1 MLNQQKNSEIK
12 MTVKK
17 KISMTVNGRLV
28 NAEIEPRR
36 HLVDFL
42 REDLHLKGPHLGC
55 EQGACGAC
63 TVKVD
68 GQIIRGCLFLAV
80 QADGSVV
87 ETVEGLTKSG
97 ALADLQESFMRHNA
111 MQCGF
116 CSSGMLLAAAELIEK
131 QPKASREEVREWI
144 SGNYC
149 RCTGYHSIVDAIVD
163 VLDAR
168 AKGQK
173 IKPVL
178 ANA

>member
-1 MLNQQKNSEIK
+1 MSL
-12 MTVKK
+12 KK
-17 KISMTVNGRLV
+17 QVSMTVNGTLV

-63 TVKVD
+63 TVKVN

-80 QADGSVV
+80 QANGAVV

-97 ALADLQESFMRHNA
+97 ALADLQESFMRRNA

-131 QPKASREEVREWI
+131 QPKATREQVREWI

-163 VLDAR
+163 VLEAR
-168 AKGQK
+168 SKGQK
-173 IKPVL
+173 VKPVI
-178 ANA
+178 AHA

>member
-1 MLNQQKNSEIK
+1 MSL
-12 MTVKK
+12 KK
-17 KISMTVNGRLV
+17 PISMIVNGVLV

-63 TVKVD
+63 TVKVN

-80 QADGSVV
+80 QANGAVV
-87 ETVEGLTKSG
+87 ETIEGLTKSG

-149 RCTGYHSIVDAIVD
+149 RCTGYHSIVNAIVD
-163 VLDAR
+163 VLEAR

-173 IKPVL
+173 IKPVV
-178 ANA
+178 AHA

>member
-1 MLNQQKNSEIK
+1 MSL
-12 MTVKK
+12 KK
-17 KISMTVNGRLV
+17 KISLTVNGLKIH
-28 NAEIEPRR
+28 AEVEPRQ

-63 TVKVD
+63 TVKVN
-68 GQIIRGCLFLAV
+68 GQIICGCLFIAV
-80 QADGSVV
+80 QADGCVV

-97 ALADLQESFMRHNA
+97 ALADLQEAFMRRNA

-131 QPKASREEVREWI
+131 QPKASRAEVREWI

-163 VLDAR
+163 VLEAR

-173 IKPVL
+173 IKPVV
-178 ANA
+178 AHA

>member
-1 MLNQQKNSEIK
+1 MSL
-12 MTVKK
+12 KK
-17 KISMTVNGRLV
+17 HISMTVNGVLV

-63 TVKVD
+63 TVKVN

-80 QADGSVV
+80 QANGAVV
-87 ETVEGLTKSG
+87 ETIEGLTKSG
-97 ALADLQESFMRHNA
+97 AIADLQESFMRHNA

-149 RCTGYHSIVDAIVD
+149 RCTGYHSIVDAIMD
-163 VLDAR
+163 VLEAR

-173 IKPVL
+173 IKPVV
-178 ANA
+178 AHA

>member
-1 MLNQQKNSEIK
+1 MSL
-12 MTVKK
+12 KK
-17 KISMTVNGRLV
+17 PISMTVNGVLV

-63 TVKVD
+63 TVKVN

-80 QADGSVV
+80 QANGAVV
-87 ETVEGLTKSG
+87 ETIEGLTKSG

-149 RCTGYHSIVDAIVD
+149 RCTGYHSIVNAIAD
-163 VLDAR
+163 VLEAR

-173 IKPVL
+173 IKPVV
-178 ANA
+178 AHA

>member
-1 MLNQQKNSEIK
+1 

>member
-1 MLNQQKNSEIK
+1 MSI
-12 MTVKK
+12 KK
-17 KISMTVNGRLV
+17 KIAMTVNGV
-28 NAEIEPRR
+28 SVKAEIEPRT

-42 REDLHLKGPHLGC
+42 REELHLKGPHLGC

-63 TVKVD
+63 TVKVN
-68 GQIIRGCLFLAV
+68 GQIIRGCLYLAI
-80 QADGSVV
+80 QADGGEV
-87 ETVEGLTKSG
+87 ETIEGLTKSG
-97 ALADLQESFMRHNA
+97 ALSDLQESFMRHNA

-116 CSSGMLLAAAELIEK
+116 CSSGMLLAAAELIELR
-131 QPKASREEVREWI
+131 PKATREEVREWI

>member
-1 MLNQQKNSEIK
+1 MSL
-12 MTVKK
+12 KK
-17 KISMTVNGRLV
+17 KVSMTVNGVTV

-42 REDLHLKGPHLGC
+42 REELHLKGPHLGC

-131 QPKASREEVREWI
+131 QSKASREEVREWI

-149 RCTGYHSIVDAIVD
+149 RCTGYHAIVDAIVD
-163 VLDAR
+163 VLEAR

-173 IKPVL
+173 IKPVV
-178 ANA
+178 AHA

>member
-1 MLNQQKNSEIK
+1 
-12 MTVKK
+12 
-17 KISMTVNGRLV
+17 MTVNGQLI
-28 NAEIEPRR
+28 NAEVEPCK

-42 REDLHLKGPHLGC
+42 REDLYLKEPHLGC

-68 GQIIRGCLFLAV
+68 GRIIRGRLFLAV
-80 QADGSVV
+80 QANGSVV

-97 ALADLQESFMRHNA
+97 VLIDLQESFMRHNA

-131 QPKASREEVREWI
+131 QPKATREQVREWI

-168 AKGQK
+168 AKGK
-173 IKPVL
+173 KLNLPLLTLKVL
-178 ANA
+178 RETYYE

>member
-1 MLNQQKNSEIK
+1 MSL
-12 MTVKK
+12 KK
-17 KISMTVNGRLV
+17 QISMTVNGTLV

-63 TVKVD
+63 TIKVN

-80 QADGSVV
+80 QADGAVV
-87 ETVEGLTKSG
+87 ETLEGLTKSG
-97 ALADLQESFMRHNA
+97 ALADLQESFMRRNA

-131 QPKASREEVREWI
+131 QPKATREQVREWI

-163 VLDAR
+163 VLEAR
-168 AKGQK
+168 SKGQK
-173 IKPVL
+173 VKPVI
-178 ANA
+178 AHA

>member
-1 MLNQQKNSEIK
+1 MSL
-12 MTVKK
+12 KK
-17 KISMTVNGRLV
+17 PISMTVNGVLV

-63 TVKVD
+63 TVKVN

-80 QADGSVV
+80 QANGTVV
-87 ETVEGLTKSG
+87 ETIEGLTKSG

-149 RCTGYHSIVDAIVD
+149 RCTGYHSIVNAIVD
-163 VLDAR
+163 VLEAR

-173 IKPVL
+173 IKPVV
-178 ANA
+178 A

>member
-1 MLNQQKNSEIK
+1 MSL
-12 MTVKK
+12 KK
-17 KISMTVNGRLV
+17 QVSMTVNGVLV

-63 TVKVD
+63 TVKVN

-80 QADGSVV
+80 QADGAVV

-97 ALADLQESFMRHNA
+97 ALADLQESFMRRNA

-131 QPKASREEVREWI
+131 QPKATREQVREWI

-163 VLDAR
+163 VVEAR
-168 AKGQK
+168 SKGQK
-173 IKPVL
+173 VKPVV
-178 ANA
+178 AHA

>member
-1 MLNQQKNSEIK
+1 MSL
-12 MTVKK
+12 KK
-17 KISMTVNGRLV
+17 KITMMVNGV
-28 NAEIEPRR
+28 SVTAEIEPRR

-87 ETVEGLTKSG
+87 ETIEGLTKSG
-97 ALADLQESFMRHNA
+97 ELSDLQESFMRHNA

-116 CSSGMLLAAAELIEK
+116 CSSGMLLAAAELIDEM
-131 QPKASREEVREWI
+131 PKATREQVREWI

-149 RCTGYHSIVDAIVD
+149 RCTGYHSIVDAIMD
-163 VLDAR
+163 VLEAR
-168 AKGQK
+168 AKGIK
-173 IKPVL
+173 IKPVV
-178 ANA
+178 AHA

>member
-1 MLNQQKNSEIK
+1 

-17 KISMTVNGRLV
+17 KISMTVNGQLV
-28 NAEIEPRR
+28 SAEIEPRR

-63 TVKVD
+63 TVRVD

-131 QPKASREEVREWI
+131 QPKASREQVREWI

>member
-1 MLNQQKNSEIK
+1 MIL
-12 MTVKK
+12 KK

-87 ETVEGLTKSG
+87 ETVEGLTKNG
-97 ALADLQESFMRHNA
+97 TLTDLQESFMRHNA

-131 QPKASREEVREWI
+131 QPKATREQVREWI

-149 RCTGYHSIVDAIVD
+149 RCTGYHSIVDAIID

>member
-1 MLNQQKNSEIK
+1 MSL
-12 MTVKK
+12 KK
-17 KISMTVNGRLV
+17 QISMTVNGVLV

-42 REDLHLKGPHLGC
+42 REDLHLQGPHLGC

-63 TVKVD
+63 TVKVN

-80 QADGSVV
+80 QADGAVV

-116 CSSGMLLAAAELIEK
+116 CSSGMLLAAAELVEK

-149 RCTGYHSIVDAIVD
+149 RCTGYHSIVNAIVD
-163 VLDAR
+163 VLEAR

-173 IKPVL
+173 IKPVV
-178 ANA
+178 AHA

>member
-1 MLNQQKNSEIK
+1 

-28 NAEIEPRR
+28 HAEIEPRR

>member
-1 MLNQQKNSEIK
+1 MSL
-12 MTVKK
+12 KK
-17 KISMTVNGRLV
+17 KITLTVNGV
-28 NAEIEPRR
+28 EVTAEVEPRM

-42 REDLHLKGPHLGC
+42 REELRLKGPHLGC

-68 GQIIRGCLFLAV
+68 GQIIRGCLYLAV
-80 QADGSVV
+80 QANGSVV

-116 CSSGMLLAAAELIEK
+116 CSSGMLLAASELVEQ

-149 RCTGYHSIVDAIVD
+149 RCTGYHAIVDAIVA

-173 IKPVL
+173 IKPVV

>member
-1 MLNQQKNSEIK
+1 MSL
-12 MTVKK
+12 KK
-17 KISMTVNGRLV
+17 KISMTVNGVTV

-87 ETVEGLTKSG
+87 ETIEGLTKSG

-149 RCTGYHSIVDAIVD
+149 RCTVYHAIVYAIMD
-163 VLDAR
+163 VLEAR

-173 IKPVL
+173 IKPVV
-178 ANA
+178 AHA

>member
-1 MLNQQKNSEIK
+1 MSL
-12 MTVKK
+12 KK

-87 ETVEGLTKSG
+87 ETVEGLTKNG
-97 ALADLQESFMRHNA
+97 TLTDLQESFMRHNA

-131 QPKASREEVREWI
+131 QPKATREQVREWI

-149 RCTGYHSIVDAIVD
+149 RCTGYHSIVDAIID

>member
-1 MLNQQKNSEIK
+1 MSL
-12 MTVKK
+12 KK
-17 KISMTVNGRLV
+17 QVSMTVNGVLV

-63 TVKVD
+63 TVKVN

-80 QADGSVV
+80 QADGAVV

-97 ALADLQESFMRHNA
+97 ALADLQESFMRRNA

-131 QPKASREEVREWI
+131 QPKATREQVREWI

-163 VLDAR
+163 VLEAR
-168 AKGQK
+168 SKGQK
-173 IKPVL
+173 VKPVI
-178 ANA
+178 AHA

>member
-1 MLNQQKNSEIK
+1 MSL
-12 MTVKK
+12 KK

-28 NAEIEPRR
+28 SAEIEPRR

-87 ETVEGLTKSG
+87 ETVEGLTKNG
-97 ALADLQESFMRHNA
+97 VLADLQESFMRHNA

-131 QPKASREEVREWI
+131 QPKASREQVREWI

>member
-1 MLNQQKNSEIK
+1 MSL
-12 MTVKK
+12 KK
-17 KISMTVNGRLV
+17 KINLTVNGV
-28 NAEIEPRR
+28 QVTAEVEPRM

-68 GQIIRGCLFLAV
+68 GQIIRGCLYLAV
-80 QADGSVV
+80 QANGSVV
-87 ETVEGLTKSG
+87 ETIEGLTKSG

-116 CSSGMLLAAAELIEK
+116 CSSGMLLAAAELVEK
-131 QPKASREEVREWI
+131 QPKASREQVREWI

-149 RCTGYHSIVDAIVD
+149 RCTGYHSIVDAIVA

-168 AKGQK
+168 SKGQK
-173 IKPVL
+173 IKPVV

>member
-1 MLNQQKNSEIK
+1 MSL
-12 MTVKK
+12 KK

-87 ETVEGLTKSG
+87 ETVEGLTKNG
-97 ALADLQESFMRHNA
+97 TLTDLQESFMRHNA

-131 QPKASREEVREWI
+131 QPKATREQVREWI

>member
-1 MLNQQKNSEIK
+1 MSL
-12 MTVKK
+12 KK
-17 KISMTVNGRLV
+17 QISMTVNGTLV

-63 TVKVD
+63 TIKVN

-80 QADGSVV
+80 QADGAVV

-97 ALADLQESFMRHNA
+97 ALADLQESFMRRNA

-131 QPKASREEVREWI
+131 QPKATREQVREWI

-163 VLDAR
+163 VLEAR
-168 AKGQK
+168 SKGQK
-173 IKPVL
+173 VKPVI
-178 ANA
+178 AHA

>member
-1 MLNQQKNSEIK
+1 MSL
-12 MTVKK
+12 KK
-17 KISMTVNGRLV
+17 KISMTVNGVHV
-28 NAEIEPRR
+28 NTEIEPRR

-80 QADGSVV
+80 QANGCVV
-87 ETVEGLTKSG
+87 ETIEGLTKSG

-149 RCTGYHSIVDAIVD
+149 RCTGYHSIVNAIVD
-163 VLDAR
+163 VLEAR
-168 AKGQK
+168 AKWQK
-173 IKPVL
+173 IKPII
-178 ANA
+178 AHA

>member
-1 MLNQQKNSEIK
+1 MSL
-12 MTVKK
+12 KK
-17 KISMTVNGRLV
+17 HISMSVNGILV

-63 TVKVD
+63 TVKVN

-80 QADGSVV
+80 QANGAVV
-87 ETVEGLTKSG
+87 ETIEGLTKSG

-149 RCTGYHSIVDAIVD
+149 RCTGYHSIVDAIMD
-163 VLDAR
+163 VLEAR

-173 IKPVL
+173 IKPVV
-178 ANA
+178 AHA